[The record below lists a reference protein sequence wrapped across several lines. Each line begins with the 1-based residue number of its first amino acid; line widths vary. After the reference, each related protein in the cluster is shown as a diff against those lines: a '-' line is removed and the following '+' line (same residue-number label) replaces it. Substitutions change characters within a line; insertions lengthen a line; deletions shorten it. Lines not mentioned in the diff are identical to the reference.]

1 MAGYKYGEY
10 LVQLNLTAY
19 DTAHAPGS
27 AAPRPGVYR
36 CSVCGDEIALAKGH
50 ALPPQNHHQHAP
62 GLGAIAWKL
71 LVSAQSRG

>member
-10 LVQLNLTAY
+10 LVQLNLSAY

-36 CSVCGDEIALAKGH
+36 CSACGDEIALAKGH
-50 ALPPQNHHQHAP
+50 ALPSEHHHPHAP
-62 GLGAIAWKL
+62 GQGTIVWKL
-71 LVSAQSRG
+71 LVSAHSKR